1 MNVNRIVIWT
11 SPTVRFQKLYVF
23 KDGEMVDQVGVTVED
38 LNDTLLALMDKYHIK
53 QLDFSGTHNYAEG
66 LVHDFHCQLGI
77 ADKNENLETK
87 LLY

>member
-38 LNDTLLALMDKYHIK
+38 LNDTLLALMDKYRIK

-66 LVHDFHCQLGI
+66 LVHDFQAKSNLKFGI
-77 ADKNENLETK
+77 NDIRIN
-87 LLY
+87 YV